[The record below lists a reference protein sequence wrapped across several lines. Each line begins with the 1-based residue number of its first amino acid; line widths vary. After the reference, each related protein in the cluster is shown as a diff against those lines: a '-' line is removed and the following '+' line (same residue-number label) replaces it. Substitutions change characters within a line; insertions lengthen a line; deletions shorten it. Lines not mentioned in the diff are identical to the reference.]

1 MRTRTPRLALFATAA
16 LGAALSQQACSSSAE
31 PVTNAAATPSAS
43 AAAGGDAEASEDT
56 AGDEAGGDTAGDA
69 EDAADDT
76 TGAPAAPAGDAV
88 AGKKVP
94 ACTNDDVSVDI
105 TAQDQRTSGATRMAL
120 VTVTNT
126 SSSTCRVEGRAA
138 ISLTNAAAEVV
149 DVPVKN
155 VNQPGKAAPILLRKG
170 TTAWQGIKW
179 TVCDKGDTTCGAG
192 NSLRF
197 NLQAS
202 TDGPYAKLVGFPAP
216 ERSDITMASLQIGT
230 LQPSNQGVVAW

>member
-1 MRTRTPRLALFATAA
+1 MRTRSARLALLAAAA
-16 LGAALSQQACSSSAE
+16 LGAVLSQQACSSSPE
-31 PVTNAAATPSAS
+31 PEPGAAASPTPSA
-43 AAAGGDAEASEDT
+43 AEATT
-56 AGDEAGGDTAGDA
+56 AGDEPTAGDTTGDA
-69 EDAADDT
+69 ATDDSSDEDADSAA
-76 TGAPAAPAGDAV
+76 APAAPAGDAV

-105 TAQDQRTSGATRMAL
+105 TAQDQRTAGATRMAL
-120 VTVTNT
+120 VTVTNK

-138 ISLTNAAAEVV
+138 ISLVNAAGQVVEVTT
-149 DVPVKN
+149 KN
-155 VNQPGKAAPILLRKG
+155 VNQPGKATPVLLRAG

-179 TVCDKGDTTCGAG
+179 TVCDKGDATCGAG

-202 TDGPYAKLVGFPAP
+202 TDGPYAKLVDFPAP

>member
-1 MRTRTPRLALFATAA
+1 MRTRTPRLALLAVAA
-16 LGAALSQQACSSSAE
+16 LGAVLSQQACSSADESAKA
-31 PVTNAAATPSAS
+31 PAAAPSTSSDGAAPSATGGG
-43 AAAGGDAEASEDT
+43 AASSTTGDS
-56 AGDEAGGDTAGDA
+56 
-69 EDAADDT
+69 AADDS
-76 TGAPAAPAGDAV
+76 APGDDEEEAAAAPAGEAV
-88 AGKKVP
+88 SGKKVP
-94 ACTNDDVSVDI
+94 ACTNDDVSVDV
-105 TAQDQRTSGATRMAL
+105 TAQDERTSGMTRMAL

-138 ISLTNAAAEVV
+138 VSLVNAADEVV

-155 VNQPGKAAPILLRKG
+155 VNQPGKATPILLRKG

-179 TVCDKGDTTCGAG
+179 TACDKGDETCGVG

-202 TDGPYAKLVGFPAP
+202 TDGPHAKLVGFPAA
-216 ERSDITMASLQIGT
+216 EGSDITMASLQIGT